1 MGFVLSSKHIKIFI
15 FSYGEASEKILKT
28 CRSSYLCLDLS
39 VNVIKKSN
47 PSRDTV
53 SLNLEV
59 KRLVLH
65 LTLILFVLI

>member
-1 MGFVLSSKHIKIFI
+1 MEKHVK
-15 FSYGEASEKILKT
+15 KLKT
-28 CRSSYLCLDLS
+28 CRSPYLCLDLS

-53 SLNLEV
+53 SLKLKE
-59 KRLVLH
+59 KRFVLQ